1 MEIVNGFTKN
11 ILFKW
16 NFCEANVMENLKR
29 IRKEKKLTQLEVAKA
44 LDITVSAYGNYE
56 LGQRSPT
63 PEMLIKLANYFNV
76 SIDEILGYKPTFN
89 EILLG
94 VSNYKMTPDKE
105 ELLMLYEE
113 IGSKL
118 GLEAQKGLISYAR
131 FLVDG
136 AKN

>member
-1 MEIVNGFTKN
+1 
-11 ILFKW
+11 
-16 NFCEANVMENLKR
+16 MENLKR

-118 GLEAQKGLISYAR
+118 GLEAQKGLINYAR